1 MTLNEG
7 IERLHMD
14 DYLKIGCADG
24 SGYIFAGKKS
34 ELNMNKLEEKYE
46 SKKKADDLLAKTIEA
61 LGRAKENLEP
71 VYEKISKTAKGEEV
85 PPYEMAVAKMKST
98 YCKRY
103 ITEAQNKVEAYM
115 KWKPLRDREIKDT
128 FIAASSVEDHTGGKP
143 VRVFIVPGTASNNC
157 GWVGDKGEKDE

>member
-14 DYLKIGCADG
+14 DFLKIGCADG

-85 PPYEMAVAKMKST
+85 PPYEMAVAKRKST

-103 ITEAQNKVEAYM
+103 ITKAQNKVEAYM

-128 FIAASSVEDHTGGKP
+128 FIADRRIEDHTGGKP
-143 VRVFIVPGTASNNC
+143 VRVFIVPGTASKNC

>member
-7 IERLHMD
+7 IERLRAD
-14 DYLKIGCADG
+14 DYLKIGCVDG

-46 SKKKADDLLAKTIEA
+46 SKKKADELLTKAVEA

-71 VYEKISKTAKGEEV
+71 VCEKVSAVAKGEEV
-85 PPYEMAVAKMKST
+85 PPYEMAVAKRKGT

-103 ITEAQNKVEAYM
+103 ITKAQNKVEAYM

-128 FIAASSVEDHTGGKP
+128 FIAARSVEDHTDGKP
-143 VRVFIVPGTASNNC
+143 VRVFMVPGTASNNC
-157 GWVGDKGEKDE
+157 GWVGDKGGE

>member
-46 SKKKADDLLAKTIEA
+46 SKKKADELLTKAIET

-71 VYEKISKTAKGEEV
+71 VYERVSKTAKGEEV
-85 PPYEMAVAKMKST
+85 PPYEMAVAKRKSA
-98 YCKRY
+98 YIKRY
-103 ITEAQNKVEAYM
+103 ITEAQNKIEAYM

-128 FIAASSVEDHTGGKP
+128 FIASSIVEDHTDGKP

>member
-1 MTLNEG
+1 MTLNEA
-7 IERLHMD
+7 IEKLHMD

-46 SKKKADDLLAKTIEA
+46 SKKKADELKKAIEA

-71 VYEKISKTAKGEEV
+71 VYERVSKTAKGEEV
-85 PPYEMAVAKMKST
+85 PPYEMAVAKRKST

-128 FIAASSVEDHTGGKP
+128 FIADRRIEDHTGGKP

-157 GWVGDKGEKDE
+157 GWVRDKGEKDE

>member
-1 MTLNEG
+1 MTLNEA
-7 IERLHMD
+7 IEKLHMD

-46 SKKKADDLLAKTIEA
+46 SKKKADELKKAIEA

-71 VYEKISKTAKGEEV
+71 VYERVSKTAKGEEV
-85 PPYEMAVAKMKST
+85 PPYEMAVAKRKST

-128 FIAASSVEDHTGGKP
+128 FIADRRIEDHTGGKP

>member
-14 DYLKIGCADG
+14 DYLKIGCIDG

-46 SKKKADDLLAKTIEA
+46 SKKKADELKKAIEA
-61 LGRAKENLEP
+61 LGRAKKNLEP
-71 VYEKISKTAKGEEV
+71 VYERVSKTAKGEEV
-85 PPYEMAVAKMKST
+85 PPYEMAVAKRKST
-98 YCKRY
+98 YCKQY
-103 ITEAQNKVEAYM
+103 LTEAQNKIEAYT
-115 KWKPLRDREIKDT
+115 KWKPLGDREIKDT
-128 FIAASSVEDHTGGKP
+128 FIAASSVEDHTDGKP

-157 GWVGDKGEKDE
+157 GWVRDKGEKDE